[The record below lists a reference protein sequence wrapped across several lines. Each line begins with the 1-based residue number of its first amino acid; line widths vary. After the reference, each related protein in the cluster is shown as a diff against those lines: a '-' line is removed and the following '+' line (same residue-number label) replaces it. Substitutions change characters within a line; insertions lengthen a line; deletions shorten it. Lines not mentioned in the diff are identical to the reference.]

1 MTPRPQ
7 AADAGRAALCD
18 ESRGV
23 PERSLAGLV
32 TLEWLLVVAAAGG
45 FAAAMAI
52 GFHALIDQT
61 ASAHHS
67 ADADADADARLIDA
81 GIAAARISDN
91 AIAALIA
98 LEHASGDP
106 GREAAAQARL
116 DTLSAQCETLET
128 AYPDVVGSADW
139 VWVAVGVD
147 IPALTPATAADIE
160 PPPITVDSGTTRE
173 PVITAPTVETAPAPA
188 DDDAGAPALT
198 DGRWV
203 CQIGHRAP

>member
-1 MTPRPQ
+1 MTPRLE

-18 ESRGV
+18 ESHGV
-23 PERSLAGLV
+23 PKRSLAGLV

-52 GFHALIDQT
+52 GFQALIDEA
-61 ASAHHS
+61 ASVDDS
-67 ADADADADARLIDA
+67 ADARLIDA
-81 GIAAARISDN
+81 GVTAARISDD

-98 LEHASGDP
+98 LQHASGNP
-106 GREAAAQARL
+106 GRTAVAQARL
-116 DTLSAQCETLET
+116 AALSRQCAALE
-128 AYPDVVGSADW
+128 AAFPDVVREADW
-139 VWVAVGVD
+139 AWLAVPVD
-147 IPALTPATAADIE
+147 IPDLAPTTAADIE
-160 PPPITVDSGTTRE
+160 PPPTTVDSEPTRE
-173 PVITAPTVETAPAPA
+173 PVITAPAAETALAPA

>member
-1 MTPRPQ
+1 MTPRHQ
-7 AADAGRAALCD
+7 AADAGRAARCD

-52 GFHALIDQT
+52 GFHALIDEA
-61 ASAHHS
+61 ASADDS
-67 ADADADADARLIDA
+67 ADARLIDA

-91 AIAALIA
+91 AIVALIA

-106 GREAAAQARL
+106 ERTAVARARLAALSGRCAAMEAAF
-116 DTLSAQCETLET
+116 
-128 AYPDVVGSADW
+128 PDVVGSADW
-139 VWVAVGVD
+139 VWLAVPVD
-147 IPALTPATAADIE
+147 IPALTPTTAADIE
-160 PPPITVDSGTTRE
+160 PPRVTVDPGTTRE
-173 PVITAPTVETAPAPA
+173 PATTAPTVETAPAPA
-188 DDDAGAPALT
+188 DGDAGAPALT